1 MAYDILKAG
10 SLIKI
15 TKRTL
20 LPKPVSLGRM
30 PAKSMRHKAPEM
42 LGGKEVRRGEMDDK
56 PCLRSPLGLIF

>member
-30 PAKSMRHKAPEM
+30 PAKSMRHKALEM
-42 LGGKEVRRGEMDDK
+42 LGEKK
-56 PCLRSPLGLIF
+56 